1 MNLLYRYSR
10 QYWKL
15 VAVALL
21 LAAINQIFSL
31 LDPLIFRHVIDSY
44 ATKYHDYTQGQF
56 IRGAG
61 LLLLAAMGV
70 AFVSRVAK
78 NFQDYFTNVI
88 VQRLGAKMY
97 SDGIRHSLDLPYQVF
112 EDQRSGETLGKLQKV
127 RSDVERFITAAIN
140 VLFIS
145 VVGIVFVMVYAFRVH
160 WSIAPAFL
168 VTVPLLGIISSVLSR
183 KIKKIQKTI
192 VAETTALA
200 GSTTES
206 LRNIELVKSLGLAH
220 QEVVRLN
227 GITEKILKLELK
239 KVKYLRSL
247 SFIQGTCV
255 NALRTSILFL
265 MLYLIFRQ
273 EITIGQFF
281 SLMIYSFFIFTPLQ
295 ELGNIINI
303 YRETEVSLQNFQDI
317 LDTPRDPRPQN
328 PVLLQDLM
336 TLQFDQVSFQH
347 HSASTLALDRI
358 TFGAARVDTIAFV
371 GPSGAG
377 KTTLVKLL
385 VGLYTPKSGE
395 ILYNS
400 TPANQVDL
408 NGLREKIGFVT
419 QDTQLFAGSI
429 RENLLFVNPNATDE
443 QCLEVLHKAAADG
456 LLARADKG
464 LSTVIGEGGVK
475 VSGGERQRLAIAR
488 ALLRRPHLLVFDEA
502 TSSLDSI
509 TEEEISRTI
518 RDVATRGDAI
528 TILIAHRLS
537 TIMHA
542 DRIHVLER
550 LRLVNVTAEPATLG
564 GKTGLRLRIS
574 EQGAK
579 LQDSVRGGQVDVEQL
594 AAIGGV
600 AFGNG
605 VIEAEIAGTPGPGAA
620 QGARGFVGIAFR
632 L

>member
-1 MNLLYRYSR
+1 MNLLYRYSK
-10 QYWKL
+10 QYWTL
-15 VAVALL
+15 FIVALL
-21 LAAINQIFSL
+21 LAATNQIFSL
-31 LDPLIFRHVIDSY
+31 LDPLIFRHVIDNY

-61 LLLLAAMGV
+61 LLVLAAMGV

-227 GITEKILKLELK
+227 GVTEKILKLELK

-247 SFIQGTCV
+247 SFIQGTAV

-273 EITIGQFF
+273 EI
-281 SLMIYSFFIFTPLQ
+281 
-295 ELGNIINI
+295 
-303 YRETEVSLQNFQDI
+303 
-317 LDTPRDPRPQN
+317 
-328 PVLLQDLM
+328 
-336 TLQFDQVSFQH
+336 
-347 HSASTLALDRI
+347 
-358 TFGAARVDTIAFV
+358 AFV

-377 KTTLVKLL
+377 KSTLVKLL
-385 VGLYTPKSGE
+385 VGLYATKDGT
-395 ILYNS
+395 ILYNGIPS
-400 TPANQVDL
+400 SRVDL
-408 NGLREKIGFVT
+408 DLLREKIGFVT
-419 QDTQLFAGSI
+419 QDTQLFSGSI
-429 RENLLFVNPNATDE
+429 RENLLFVNPTATDAE
-443 QCLEVLHKAAADG
+443 CMEVLEQAAAHS
-456 LLARADKG
+456 LLSRADRG
-464 LSTVIGEGGVK
+464 LDTLIGEGGVK
-475 VSGGERQRLAIAR
+475 VSGGEKQRLSIAR
-488 ALLRRPHLLVFDEA
+488 ALLRHPQLLVFDEA
-502 TSSLDSI
+502 TSSLDSL

-518 RDVATRGDAI
+518 REVAANQEAI

-542 DRIHVLER
+542 DRIFVLER
-550 LRLVNVTAEPATLG
+550 GRIVEFGRHAELLDQ
-564 GKTGLRLRIS
+564 KGLYYAMWR
-574 EQGAK
+574 Q
-579 LQDSVRGGQVDVEQL
+579 QVGEREAI
-594 AAIGGV
+594 AA
-600 AFGNG
+600 
-605 VIEAEIAGTPGPGAA
+605 
-620 QGARGFVGIAFR
+620 R
-632 L
+632 